1 MLRIINNNKD
11 VISMSIKPIPRM
23 YCFGG
28 INMSIEM
35 DKIKKVEKLF
45 WYGNDNNESIPILMI
60 TLRDGTKV
68 SVDFEREEEAEEA
81 LKTYKK
87 NLLFKIV

>member
-1 MLRIINNNKD
+1 MIKKIDENNIID
-11 VISMSIKPIPRM
+11 LPIKAVPRM

-45 WYGNDNNESIPILMI
+45 WYGNDNDESIPILMI
-60 TLRDGTKV
+60 TLQDGTKV
-68 SVDFEREEEAEEA
+68 SVDFESEEEAEEA